1 MANKRTY
8 YFDENSCEFREV
20 RESKS
25 GRSLQLFGVVV
36 AVIVLSVGLTL
47 GLDRLM
53 QTPQELALMEENR
66 VLQEELA
73 RVGQRIEE
81 VSGEL
86 TELKETDETLY
97 RTLLNA
103 DGISDDVRQVGVGGT
118 DQYPEYGRFTPS
130 TGRLL
135 TQTSMSLDQLERQL
149 AVQSDSYREL
159 TRLADEHEN
168 DLSHMPAI
176 FPVDGRITSGFGRR
190 FHPVLKVRRMHHGLD
205 FHAPVGT
212 PVYATGDGVV
222 EQTGRGSG
230 LGRFV
235 KIEHGS
241 TGYETV
247 FGHLSEVPRDI
258 RRGRRVERGDLI
270 GYSGNTG
277 LSNAPH
283 LHYEVRDA
291 EDRSLNPIYFVA
303 PSMTPSEYE
312 RLLAEAANTT
322 YIFD

>member
-20 RESKS
+20 RETAS
-25 GRSLQLFGVVV
+25 GKGLQLFSIVA
-36 AVIVLSVGLTL
+36 AVIMLSVGLTL

-53 QTPQELALMEENR
+53 KTPQELALMEENR
-66 VLQEELA
+66 ALQSELA
-73 RVGQRIEE
+73 RVGKRIDE

-86 TELKETDETLY
+86 TKLKETDETLY

-103 DGISDDVRQVGVGGT
+103 EGISDDVRQVGVGGT
-118 DQYPEYGRFTPS
+118 AQYPEFDRYTPS
-130 TGRLL
+130 TNRLL

-159 TRLADEHEN
+159 TKLADQHE
-168 DLSHMPAI
+168 DALSHMPAI

-190 FHPVLKVRRMHHGLD
+190 FHPVLKVRRMHYGLD

-212 PVYATGDGVV
+212 PVYATGDGVI
-222 EQTGRGSG
+222 EQAGRGSG

-241 TGYETV
+241 TGYVTV
-247 FGHLSEVPRDI
+247 FGHLSEVPREI
-258 RRGRRVERGDLI
+258 RRGRRIKRGDLV

-283 LHYEVRDA
+283 LHYEVRDS
-291 EDRSLNPIYFVA
+291 EGRSLNPIYFVA

>member
-8 YFDENSCEFREV
+8 YFDEDSCEFREV
-20 RESKS
+20 RESAS
-25 GRSLQLFGVVV
+25 GRSLQLFSVVF
-36 AVIVLSVGLTL
+36 AVILLSAGLTL
-47 GLDRLM
+47 GLDQLLK
-53 QTPQELALMEENR
+53 TPQELALLEENR
-66 VLQEELA
+66 ALQEQLTH
-73 RVGQRIEE
+73 VGKRIEE

-86 TELKETDETLY
+86 SQLKETDETLY

-103 DGISDDVRQVGVGGT
+103 QGISDEVRQVGVGGSE
-118 DQYPEYGRFTPS
+118 QYPEYDRFTPS

-149 AVQSDSYREL
+149 AVQTDSYREL
-159 TRLADEHEN
+159 TRLADQHA
-168 DLSHMPAI
+168 DALSHMPAI

-190 FHPVLKVRRMHHGLD
+190 FHPVLKVERMHYGLD

-212 PVYATGDGVV
+212 PVYATGDGVI

-230 LGRFV
+230 LGRYV
-235 KIEHGS
+235 RIKHGD
-241 TGYETV
+241 TGYVTV
-247 FGHLSEVPRDI
+247 FGHLSEVPREV
-258 RRGRRVERGDLI
+258 RRGRRVKRGDLI

-283 LHYEVRDA
+283 LHYEVRDS